1 MRALIVDDEAPARE
15 RLATLLRDCEGVEV
29 VGEAANGREAV
40 ESFARLDPELVLLD
54 IRMPIM
60 DGLEAARHIATFDN
74 PPAVIFCTAFDTHAL
89 AAFEAN
95 AVDYLV
101 KPIRLDRLRA
111 AVARAHRFSG
121 AALASAES
129 AGGGPRRRS
138 HLCARVRGNL
148 QLVPIGD
155 ILYLHAEDKY
165 VVVHHTKGEVLVEEA
180 LKALESEFADTF
192 VRIHRNCLIAR
203 ERIAGLSRSADGRI
217 FAQLMGAQEPLE
229 VSRRN
234 LPGLRK
240 LVRHL

>member
-15 RLATLLRDCEGVEV
+15 RLAALLRECENVEI

-40 ESFARLDPELVLLD
+40 EAFAHLNPELILLD
-54 IRMPIM
+54 IRMPVM
-60 DGLEAARHIATFDN
+60 DGLEAARHIATFDS
-74 PPAVIFCTAFDTHAL
+74 PPAVIFCTAFDGHAL

-101 KPIRLDRLRA
+101 KPIRLERLRA
-111 AVARAHRFSG
+111 AITRAHRFSG
-121 AALASAES
+121 SALAKAED
-129 AGGGPRRRS
+129 AGGGARRRS

-155 ILYLHAEDKY
+155 VLYLLAEDKY
-165 VVVHHTKGEVLVEEA
+165 VVVHHTKGEVLIEEA
-180 LKALESEFADTF
+180 LKSLETEFADNF
-192 VRIHRNCLIAR
+192 VRIHRNCLVAR
-203 ERIAGLSRSADGRI
+203 DRIGGLTRSADGRI
-217 FAQLMGAQEPLE
+217 FAQIEGAGAPLE

-240 LVRHL
+240 LVRNL

>member
-1 MRALIVDDEAPARE
+1 MRALIVDDEAPARA
-15 RLATLLRDCEGVEV
+15 RLAALLHECEIVEI

-40 ESFARLDPELVLLD
+40 EAFAQLNPELILLD
-54 IRMPIM
+54 IRMPVM
-60 DGLEAARHIATFDN
+60 DGLEAARHIATFDS
-74 PPAVIFCTAFDTHAL
+74 PPAVIFCTAFDGHAL

-111 AVARAHRFSG
+111 AITRARRFSG
-121 AALASAES
+121 AALAKAEDDR
-129 AGGGPRRRS
+129 GGARRRS

-155 ILYLHAEDKY
+155 ILYLLAEDKY
-165 VVVHHTKGEVLVEEA
+165 VVVHHAKGEVLIEEA
-180 LKALESEFADTF
+180 LKTLETEFADNF
-192 VRIHRNCLIAR
+192 VRIHRNCLVAR
-203 ERIAGLSRSADGRI
+203 DRIAGLTRSTDGRI
-217 FAQLMGAQEPLE
+217 FAQIEGAAAPLE

-240 LVRHL
+240 LVRNL